1 MADFHPPGT
10 PPPKASNSS
19 LLGSFFGGRFWK
31 GFFDFEIA
39 KLRRFQEYVA
49 AGPNPGE
56 RLNIHQVRRDFVNYI
71 DEYDRRRGKDFVK
84 VFPELAEFYQTHK
97 GT

>member
-1 MADFHPPGT
+1 MVADPT
-10 PPPKASNSS
+10 YSKMLDKAVTVMRDNAETHDNPY
-19 LLGSFFGGRFWK
+19 K

-56 RLNIHQVRRDFVNYI
+56 RLNIQQVRKDFVNYI

>member
-1 MADFHPPGT
+1 MLDQAVTVMRNNAETHDNPY
-10 PPPKASNSS
+10 
-19 LLGSFFGGRFWK
+19 K

-56 RLNIHQVRRDFVNYI
+56 RLNIQQVRKDFVNYI
-71 DEYDRRRGKDFVK
+71 DEYDRRRGKNFQK
-84 VFPELAEFYQTHK
+84 VFPELAEFYHTHK
-97 GT
+97 GI